1 MNGPGAAEFT
11 PSDILPKDISPEN
24 TLLTGTDARDGGV
37 NKALNL
43 VRFKLPLRSLV

>member
-24 TLLTGTDARDGGV
+24 TLLTGTDARDSGV
-37 NKALNL
+37 NKAPNL
-43 VRFKLPLRSLV
+43 VRFNLPLRSLL